1 MTGASPVNDKTLH
14 SQENDRGSFIM
25 NMRKTAVCLCLT
37 VTIMTPAFADF
48 MVYPA
53 QGQSNDQMLQD
64 KAECQRWATEQ
75 SGFNPLSTPT
85 ASTPPP
91 AAEEPVGGAGR
102 GALRG
107 AAGGALVGAIA
118 GDTRRG
124 AAIGAGSGALLGGLR
139 RSDQRAREDA
149 ARDNW
154 EQQEV
159 ARVSQQRN
167 DFNRAYQTCLQ
178 GRGYTVN

>member
-1 MTGASPVNDKTLH
+1 MSINKIAAS
-14 SQENDRGSFIM
+14 
-25 NMRKTAVCLCLT
+25 LCLT
-37 VTIMTPAFADF
+37 VVVMAPAVADF
-48 MVYPA
+48 IVYPG
-53 QGQSNDQMLQD
+53 QGQSDDQMAKD
-64 KAECQRWATEQ
+64 KFECQRWATEQ
-75 SGFNPLSTPT
+75 TGFDPLATPR

-91 AAEEPVGGAGR
+91 AAQEPVGGAGR

-139 RSDQRAREDA
+139 RSDQRAREQA
-149 ARDNW
+149 AVDNW

-159 ARVSQQRN
+159 ARMTRERN
-167 DFNRAYQTCLQ
+167 DFNRAYQACLQ
-178 GRGYTVN
+178 GRGYTVM

>member
-1 MTGASPVNDKTLH
+1 MKIKNIVLS
-14 SQENDRGSFIM
+14 
-25 NMRKTAVCLCLT
+25 LCL
-37 VTIMTPAFADF
+37 MGMAGAPAVADL

-53 QGQSNDQMLQD
+53 KGQSDDQMAKD
-64 KAECQRWATEQ
+64 KFECQRWATQ
-75 SGFNPLSTPT
+75 QTGFDPLATPR

-91 AAEEPVGGAGR
+91 AAEEPVGGVGR
-102 GALRG
+102 GALGG
-107 AAGGALVGAIA
+107 AAGGALIGAIA

-139 RSDQRAREDA
+139 RRDQNQRQDQAQR
-149 ARDNW
+149 NW

-159 ARVSQQRN
+159 ARYSQQRAE
-167 DFNRAYQTCLQ
+167 FNRAMTTCLQ